1 MEEVG
6 IAIRTVWGLLVQKCY
21 IQLQNVVLKPRMF
34 SFPISLIWEIALNA
48 EVNTKKQH
56 FDAAFLM
63 FKVSEDW
70 VEGCGYGILCGSDG
84 SESVLVKVWL
94 FSHKKHI

>member
-1 MEEVG
+1 MNRRGLSTQLWGAPVLSTNMEEVG

-63 FKVSEDW
+63 FKVSED
-70 VEGCGYGILCGSDG
+70 
-84 SESVLVKVWL
+84 
-94 FSHKKHI
+94 